1 MNKKLRVCYY
11 GSYDWNE
18 PHNSTHILGMQ
29 QAGIEVVEC
38 NLPAASKRDAAGNYK
53 GLWHTFTFGLAFLK
67 NGISLCAKLFHLPQ
81 LDAVIVGYPGFFDVP
96 FAKLYTKR
104 KRIPLIFNV
113 HISLYETLVVDRGYV
128 KAHSLQG
135 KFLKWYD
142 RFLFRLSEVVLTD
155 TLSHAKYFAQLYNL
169 PVEKFRRV
177 FIGADPLFRPQQKK
191 SGRNCT
197 VLFYGTFIPLQGIE
211 YIIQA
216 AHLLRDEKDLHFEII
231 GRGQTKAQIIS
242 LAQELNVTNITFIDW
257 VSREELVDRIAQA
270 DICLGGQF
278 GVTPKAGLV
287 IGYKCFQMIAMGKAV
302 IVSDSPGNRELL
314 QHEKN
319 CVMCPA
325 GDAPALAAMIQH
337 LKINEALRLR
347 IAAESRKTFDEHC
360 NLNRIGEEIGR
371 IAVKMAPKAMADSPG
386 NAAAARTAQVF
397 PEHIG

>member
-18 PHNSTHILGMQ
+18 PHNSTHILGMR

-38 NLPAASKRDAAGNYK
+38 NLPAASKRDAANNYK
-53 GLWHTFTFGLAFLK
+53 GLWRTLTFGLAFLK
-67 NGISLCAKLFHLPQ
+67 NGISLCAKLFRLPE

-128 KAHSLQG
+128 EAHSLQG
-135 KFLKWYD
+135 KLLKWYD
-142 RFLFRLSEVVLTD
+142 RFLFRLSDTVLTD
-155 TLSHAKYFAQLYNL
+155 TLAHAEYFAQRYNL
-169 PVEKFRRV
+169 PLEKFRRV
-177 FIGADPLFRPQQKK
+177 FIGADPLFRPQQKRP
-191 SGRNCT
+191 SRDCT

-211 YIIQA
+211 YIVQA
-216 AHLLRDEKDLHFEII
+216 AHLLRNEKALRFEII
-231 GRGQTKAQIIS
+231 GRGQTKAEIIR
-242 LAQELNVTNITFIDW
+242 LAQGLNVTNITFIDW

-278 GVTPKAGLV
+278 GVTPKAELV

-325 GDAPALAAMIQH
+325 GNAEALAEMIRY
-337 LKINEALRLR
+337 LKNNEALRRR
-347 IAAESRKTFDEHC
+347 IAEESRRTFEEHC
-360 NLNRIGEEIGR
+360 NLNRIGEEISR
-371 IAVKMAPKAMADSPG
+371 IAMSVTPETAADFTD
-386 NAAAARTAQVF
+386 NAAAARTAQASLNA
-397 PEHIG
+397 